1 MTSAIAGIVI
11 AALLLFGSAQTPTD
25 STGAGK
31 RVESESDTEPT
42 RAARCIAYNINRK
55 MPELRVR
62 NVAGESPDESGYLIV
77 TIPEPL
83 PTTFGV
89 IRIDRSEAGSHLT
102 TWLPDRVLTAA
113 PEEIAR
119 KLVAG
124 C

>member
-1 MTSAIAGIVI
+1 MTSAIAGIAI
-11 AALLLFGSAQTPTD
+11 AALLLFGTTQTPTE
-25 STGAGK
+25 SAGAGK
-31 RVESESDTEPT
+31 RVESDSYTGPTEI
-42 RAARCIAYNINRK
+42 ARCIAYNINKK

-62 NVAGESPDESGYLIV
+62 NVAGNSPNESGYLILTV
-77 TIPEPL
+77 PEPL

-89 IRIDRSEAGSHLT
+89 IRVDRSEAGSHLT
-102 TWLPDRVLTAA
+102 TWLPDRSLTAA